1 MKLKFCGI
9 RRPEDI
15 ELINVYT
22 PDYIGFILAEGYRR
36 TVSAEKV
43 KELCKGL
50 NVNVKKVGVFVNQPI
65 EQVVSAYEK
74 SGIDILQ
81 LHGDESA
88 EYIDELRKLTD
99 LEIWKAVRVKS
110 ISDIVKADSLNVD
123 KILIDS
129 FVKGIYGGTGKTADW
144 NIIKQAEKL
153 IKTPYFLAG
162 GLDAENLSEALEI
175 LNPYGID
182 ISGGIETDGVKS
194 EEKMKQISEII
205 MEDR

>member
-9 RRPEDI
+9 RRPQDI
-15 ELINVYT
+15 QLINMHT

-36 TVSAEKV
+36 TVSPETV
-43 KELCKGL
+43 RELCGKL
-50 NVNVKKVGVFVNQPI
+50 EADVKKVGVFVNQTV
-65 EQVVSAYEK
+65 EEVVSASEK

-81 LHGDESA
+81 LHGDETA
-88 EYIDELRKLTD
+88 EYIDELRKFTD

-110 ISDIVKADSLNVD
+110 VDDIIRADSLNAD

-129 FVKGIYGGTGKTADW
+129 FVKGVYGGTGKTADW
-144 NIIKQAEKL
+144 NIVRQAEKL

-162 GLDAENLSEALEI
+162 GLNAGNLPEALEI

-182 ISGGIETDGVKS
+182 ISGGIETDGIKS
-194 EEKMKQISEII
+194 EEKMKRISEII